1 MKNGVDLDQLASTW
15 IYILKKKVFKV
26 LKKICAQSTYEGED
40 GIIIFCIHLNLN

>member
-15 IYILKKKVFKV
+15 INMKKKESFKV
-26 LKKICAQSTYEGED
+26 LKKIYAQSAYEGED